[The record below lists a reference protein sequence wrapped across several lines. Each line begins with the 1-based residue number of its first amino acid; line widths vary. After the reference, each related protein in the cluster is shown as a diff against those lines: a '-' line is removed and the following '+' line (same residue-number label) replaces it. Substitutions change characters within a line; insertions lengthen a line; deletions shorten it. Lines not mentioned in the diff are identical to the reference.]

1 MTEIPA
7 WHISGDCF
15 DNCSCAVACPCTFA
29 QAPITASASRCYFG
43 ISGRAITATS
53 ASRI

>member
-7 WHISGDCF
+7 WHITGDWF
-15 DNCSCAVACPCTFA
+15 DIAAVPSRVP
-29 QAPITASASRCYFG
+29 APLRRPPTTASASRCCFG